1 MNQRRRWL
9 LLVTGGINKVDYV
22 FLVTGTAATAG
33 SSAMMMHRSC
43 LLHLFPLF
51 LVSAIAMATD
61 DGGALLEDPLATGR
75 PGSDSTAPLFLEE
88 PEDAY
93 VVKSKAGTL
102 SCRAAHALQLYFV
115 CNGEAVRTKH
125 HSAHEFVDPMTG
137 IRQLE
142 VKIDIS
148 RNDVEE
154 YFGLD
159 GYGCECI
166 AWSSFGQVKSRRAK
180 VIVAFIRKHFTENPY
195 SRSVELERQV
205 ELRCLAPEGIPPPD
219 VTWQKNGVQVEPKR
233 EGSNLIVSS
242 EGHLLV
248 VQARLADMGN
258 YTCVSENVAGKRI
271 SDTAVLTVLVNG
283 GWSSWSS
290 WSECTS
296 TGQPNS
302 CGRGNQKRTRL
313 CTNPTPLNGGRTCQG
328 SNVQKGD
335 CTSIC
340 PVVDGRWNAW
350 STWSNCGPDCKHHRR
365 RSCTSPS
372 PSNGGKYCV
381 GRDLMSANCTGGMC
395 RAGGLAFAEGLDIS
409 DEATKAA
416 LDTDVALYIG
426 LSVAVA
432 IIVVFAVV
440 GIVMLRILR
449 RKNGGH
455 SPMFPV
461 GTSEYATG
469 YYTDQEKKCLGIQPD
484 LTQNA
489 GIGGVNQSPPAPAYC
504 EYTYSEPTTSGC
516 GSASKSGALTPI
528 SEHHYDVPHLVSPSP
543 PPFPSGLNLMS
554 TPDGEPPISL
564 MSLASS
570 PRPSSNN
577 TSVEKTP
584 HSDSEQSLSSTLSSS
599 STSGSAY
606 DVDTLPSPSSIR
618 PLPGSSTILPANEVG
633 CVTMA
638 TVTSAGSRLVLPDA
652 GVALMIPEGA
662 LKNGQVQEHYL
673 AILREDRYRP
683 QISECQTLLSPIML
697 CGPSDVVFKK
707 PAILSF
713 QHCAA
718 LKQGQWSLSVFFS
731 DSAPEDPPNWQ
742 KLVTLGEETINT
754 PVFSQVDAHQCH
766 LAVDQ
771 LGHYALIGES
781 ACPSGG
787 NNPATKTLRL
797 AVFSPLA
804 ANQHS
809 LEYGLRCYVLDDTI
823 AALDAVISLE
833 RRMGGRLVDKAKSFY
848 FQDGGFPLCLG
859 LDELST
865 GWRLV
870 QREIHQE
877 VPFSQ
882 VWSGRRFDLHC
893 AFTLERENRQVNSLS
908 CRIAAHQPGSPHRQ
922 SIRIALADLKMCV
935 GKVPSSPGLPRAL
948 RSLTVSSN
956 GSAASSSAASHLTT
970 LDPKAPVFRL
980 QPSVRRQLC
989 QLLDPPNARCND
1001 WRLLAQRLSVDRY
1014 INYFATKTSPTEHI
1028 LDLWEAR
1035 HRESSAVTDLL
1046 NILRVMGRQD
1056 AATVLER
1063 CAGGPWM

>member
-1 MNQRRRWL
+1 
-9 LLVTGGINKVDYV
+9 
-22 FLVTGTAATAG
+22 
-33 SSAMMMHRSC
+33 
-43 LLHLFPLF
+43 
-51 LVSAIAMATD
+51 
-61 DGGALLEDPLATGR
+61 
-75 PGSDSTAPLFLEE
+75 
-88 PEDAY
+88 
-93 VVKSKAGTL
+93 
-102 SCRAAHALQLYFV
+102 
-115 CNGEAVRTKH
+115 
-125 HSAHEFVDPMTG
+125 
-137 IRQLE
+137 
-142 VKIDIS
+142 
-148 RNDVEE
+148 
-154 YFGLD
+154 
-159 GYGCECI
+159 
-166 AWSSFGQVKSRRAK
+166 
-180 VIVAFIRKHFTENPY
+180 
-195 SRSVELERQV
+195 
-205 ELRCLAPEGIPPPD
+205 
-219 VTWQKNGVQVEPKR
+219 
-233 EGSNLIVSS
+233 
-242 EGHLLV
+242 
-248 VQARLADMGN
+248 
-258 YTCVSENVAGKRI
+258 
-271 SDTAVLTVLVNG
+271 
-283 GWSSWSS
+283 
-290 WSECTS
+290 
-296 TGQPNS
+296 
-302 CGRGNQKRTRL
+302 
-313 CTNPTPLNGGRTCQG
+313 
-328 SNVQKGD
+328 
-335 CTSIC
+335 
-340 PVVDGRWNAW
+340 
-350 STWSNCGPDCKHHRR
+350 
-365 RSCTSPS
+365 
-372 PSNGGKYCV
+372 
-381 GRDLMSANCTGGMC
+381 MSANCTGGMC
-395 RAGGLAFAEGLDIS
+395 RAGGVRAEGLDIS

-449 RKNGGH
+449 RKNGGY